1 MDDISI
7 DLLVQFLNVTTT
19 FRLGSECASVSL
31 NKFKL
36 MLSCNPALSLY
47 LLSESIIYCIPI

>member
-1 MDDISI
+1 MSQNSPMDDISI

-19 FRLGSECASVSL
+19 CRLGSECASVSL

-36 MLSCNPALSLY
+36 MLSCNPILSLY
-47 LLSESIIYCIPI
+47 SLY